1 MRVSVSL
8 LAVVC
13 VLGLAATSQAAFLT
27 INVDFDA
34 RGVSDPYTGTAVAPD
49 AGTYWNVFVPGN
61 PSDPITSGALTASD
75 GTTATTTT
83 VTIGQYAAD
92 YNNASAAFAAGLLD
106 DYMYASSA
114 SSFNF
119 SINGLVAGG
128 GYDLWIYNKNGAAN
142 SAHAQY
148 TVGGVVKEVTNSVAG
163 NSAFLEGNNYVHFT
177 GLIADGTGV
186 ISGMALGIG
195 SGSGNNIAFN
205 GLQIAPAVPEPGT
218 LIVLVTGLFGL
229 LAYAWRK
236 RK

>member
-1 MRVSVSL
+1 MRL
-8 LAVVC
+8 LLKVLLCGAVAF
-13 VLGLAATSQAAFLT
+13 GLASAAVAAT

-34 RGVSDPYTGTAVAPD
+34 RGMSDPYTGTAVAPD

-61 PSDPITSGALTASD
+61 PSDPIASGALTASD

-83 VTIGQYAAD
+83 VTIGQYSAD

-106 DYMYASSA
+106 DYQYATGA
-114 SSFNF
+114 DRFVF

-148 TVGGVVKEVTNSVAG
+148 TVGGVTKEVTNSVAG
-163 NSAFLEGNNYVHFT
+163 NSAFVEGNNYLHFT
-177 GLIADGTGV
+177 GLIADGTGM
-186 ISGMALGIG
+186 ISGTALGIG
-195 SGSGNNIAFN
+195 SGGGNNIAFN
-205 GLQIAPAVPEPGT
+205 GFQIATSIPEPTT
-218 LIVLVTGLFGL
+218 LVCSVTGLIGL
-229 LAYAWRK
+229 LAYAWRR